1 MSIKINKTE
10 ATKTIINALDAM
22 KADAN
27 INLGI
32 EEIEFPDGS
41 KENSATTVRPT
52 SKLLCT
58 SRRFASMF
66 APATA
71 IRQKA

>member
-1 MSIKINKTE
+1 MSIKLNKTE
-10 ATKTIINALDAM
+10 ATKNIINALDAM

-41 KENSATTVRPT
+41 
-52 SKLLCT
+52 
-58 SRRFASMF
+58 
-66 APATA
+66 
-71 IRQKA
+71 